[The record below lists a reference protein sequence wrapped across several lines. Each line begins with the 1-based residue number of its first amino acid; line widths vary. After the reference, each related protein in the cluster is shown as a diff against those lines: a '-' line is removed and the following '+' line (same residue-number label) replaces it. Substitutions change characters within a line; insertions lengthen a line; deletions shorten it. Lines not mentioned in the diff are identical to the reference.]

1 MSFRVELKPS
11 GNSFQVEAGEPVLR
25 TGLNAGLSMP
35 YSCQTGVCKTCRGR
49 ILEGQVDY
57 GMVHPT
63 YLTDADKA
71 QGYALLCQAS
81 PLSDLVIEVKEVGG
95 LENIRPQIVPCRVV
109 KIDRPAPDVAVL
121 TLKLPMNENMLFV
134 AGQYID
140 LLLKD
145 GKRRSYSI
153 VTPPTSDG
161 VTMLEL
167 HVRHMPGGL
176 FTDHVFGAMK
186 ERELLRF
193 EGPLGTFH
201 LRPPSGKPAVM
212 VASGTGFAP
221 IKAMCEAVFR
231 RGVSADQPLTLYWGC
246 RRRID
251 LYHLALAEQW
261 AAEQAGFRFIPVLS
275 EPGDACDWSGRT
287 GLVHEAV
294 MADHPDMRSIEI
306 YACGAP
312 VMIEAAR
319 HDFTARCGLPAE
331 AFFADSFLS
340 EADRAS
346 ATVSA

>member
-1 MSFRVELKPS
+1 MSFRIELKPS
-11 GNSFQVEAGEPVLR
+11 GNAFQVEPGEPILR
-25 TGLNAGLSMP
+25 SGLDAGFSMP

-63 YLTDADKA
+63 YLTDTDKA
-71 QGYALLCQAS
+71 GGYALLCQAS
-81 PLSDLVIEVKEVGG
+81 PLSDLVIEVREVGG
-95 LENIRPQIVPCRVV
+95 LENIRPQIVPCRVL
-109 KIDRPAPDVAVL
+109 KIQRPAPDVAVL

-153 VTPPTSDG
+153 ATAPSSDG
-161 VTMLEL
+161 VTMIEL

-176 FTDHVFGAMK
+176 FTDQLFSIMK
-186 ERELLRF
+186 ERDLLRF

-201 LRPPSGKPAVM
+201 LRAPSGKPAVL

-221 IKAMCEAVFR
+221 IKAICEAVFR
-231 RGVSADQPLTLYWGC
+231 RGLSAEQPLTLYWGC

-251 LYHLALAEQW
+251 LYSLETAERW
-261 AAEQAGFRFIPVLS
+261 AVEHPGFRFIPVLS
-275 EPGDACDWSGRT
+275 EPSEACGWSGRT
-287 GLVHEAV
+287 GLVHQAV
-294 MADHPDMRSIEI
+294 MADHPDMRDVEI

-312 VMIEAAR
+312 VMVEAAR
-319 HDFTARCGLPAE
+319 RDFIARCGLPVDS
-331 AFFADSFLS
+331 FFADSFLS
-340 EADRAS
+340 EADRAGAV
-346 ATVSA
+346 ATV